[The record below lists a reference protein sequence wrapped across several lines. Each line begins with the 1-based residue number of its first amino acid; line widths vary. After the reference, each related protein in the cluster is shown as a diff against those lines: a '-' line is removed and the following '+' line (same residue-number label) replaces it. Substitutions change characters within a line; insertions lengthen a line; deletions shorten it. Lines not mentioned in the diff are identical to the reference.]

1 MLSTL
6 RAGPCRCTLSSNLT
20 ALCTAPATLLPALAR
35 SRPWTVG
42 ERDDARSFF
51 PPPSVA
57 EAAGTTSASSLR
69 TTLRR
74 RRGRPHHR
82 PKRHAFGHRAFHEF
96 LRYLQLGAE
105 ARGGFAL
112 LEVMLGRVRLDLQRV
127 EYTPSSAHKLL
138 TLTTP
143 LSVLP

>member
-6 RAGPCRCTLSSNLT
+6 RAGPCRCTPSSIAI
-20 ALCTAPATLLPALAR
+20 ALCKAPATALPPSVLAA
-35 SRPWTVG
+35 TTAD
-42 ERDDARSFF
+42 EHNTARSFF
-51 PPPSVA
+51 PLPSVA

-96 LRYLQLGAE
+96 LRYLQLGA
-105 ARGGFAL
+105 
-112 LEVMLGRVRLDLQRV
+112 
-127 EYTPSSAHKLL
+127 
-138 TLTTP
+138 
-143 LSVLP
+143 